1 MAKRSLGRGLGAI
14 IEEVEQAYESSR
26 DEEADYIQELDLELI
41 EPNPFQPRK
50 IFDASA
56 LKELAESIKL
66 HGLLQPVIV
75 YEDEGRYVLIAGERR
90 LRASRLAGLPSIKTI
105 VADIDPKKIRELA
118 LIENIQ
124 REDLS
129 PVELAISYREL
140 IEEYGITHEELSH
153 IVHKSRAQITNTIRL
168 LSLSQYTQEM
178 LQGNRITQGHA
189 KALVG
194 LDDDSQKMA
203 VDSVIGQRLN
213 VRDLEKLVK
222 NFKGESGRENKA
234 SVESESFLNFQ
245 PIKFVLDELNGQ
257 NIKAKASGK
266 KLVVEL
272 KNQEDVQKLARLL
285 SGSFGP

>member
-50 IFDASA
+50 VFDPSA
-56 LKELAESIKL
+56 LKELSESIKL

-90 LRASRLAGLPSIKTI
+90 LRASKLAGLASIKTI

-124 REDLS
+124 REDLN
-129 PVELAISYREL
+129 PIELAISYREL

-168 LSLSQYTQEM
+168 LSLSSYTQEM
-178 LQGNRITQGHA
+178 LQENKITQGHA

-194 LDDDSQKMA
+194 LDDDVQKMA

-222 NFKGESGRENKA
+222 NLKNETGKENKA
-234 SVESESFLNFQ
+234 SVVMEDFLDFQ
-245 PIKFVLDELNGQ
+245 AIQPLLDGLNGKD
-257 NIKAKASGK
+257 IRAKASGK
-266 KLVVEL
+266 KLVIEL
-272 KNQEDVQKLARLL
+272 KNQEDVQKLANLL
-285 SGSFGP
+285 SGSFSP